1 MALLVIKIINKVM
14 MDIRNK
20 NSRRVI
26 LAMLEKAVKSIM
38 SEPSNSKA
46 RLLQE
51 QQARLQQYEVTKRLK
66 QDLNNAKPS
75 PAPARAH
82 SKSDHDQ
89 FYQRSQSQ
97 LETRNEKLQKTKEEI
112 IQKKLEAE
120 IKEATF

>member
-1 MALLVIKIINKVM
+1 
-14 MDIRNK
+14 
-20 NSRRVI
+20 
-26 LAMLEKAVKSIM
+26 MLEKAVKSIM

-66 QDLNNAKPS
+66 QDLNNPKPS